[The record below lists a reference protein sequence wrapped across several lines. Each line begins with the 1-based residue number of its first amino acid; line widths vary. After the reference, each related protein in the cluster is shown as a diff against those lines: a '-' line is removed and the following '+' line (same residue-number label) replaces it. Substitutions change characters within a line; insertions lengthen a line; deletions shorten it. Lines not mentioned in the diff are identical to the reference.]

1 MDGRSACSFQICD
14 RSPGIGL
21 AVILVDL
28 CASQG
33 REGNRMGEPPEQH
46 DIASREGNLEHDQ
59 LKAEASTL
67 DELGDGPSRTT
78 SSDSRV
84 VDENVVRLW
93 RTGAMLVVFFEL
105 IYAAEHHY
113 HSAST
118 FDATLRLHL
127 ANIAIGALFFLS
139 SFTAAMPRYWRQ
151 LALSVCTTLLVSTT
165 AICTTSTRVEALFVS
180 VLVIVVGAGT
190 MAPWDWG
197 WQAAIS
203 IVGIICFFVLGRTHG
218 IVDADPS
225 MYWLGL
231 MTAVGLGQSN
241 VYLQT
246 KNRRAIAQ
254 NLADRL
260 SSDQKL
266 TDSEEKFRQIFQQSG
281 DMVVV
286 TNLDTGAILEVNN
299 QFVVRS
305 RVPRELVVG
314 RMDTEFNFFAEP
326 AARELFMKELHES
339 GVVKNLE
346 VELNGIGYGRP
357 MPALISA
364 VVVRLNNQNCAI
376 IVVREI
382 SDVREAERKMRN
394 SETTLRKIFDANLD
408 SVTTTHALTR
418 RYTDINQE
426 FTRATGF
433 SREEVLGK
441 TYWEVGVWPSRQES
455 DNFSALMIHNGEVR
469 NMRANFYAKDGTLI
483 PCLMS
488 GAMVELDGKLSCL
501 TITRNIGDLLAAEQR
516 LKESEA
522 SLRKIFDSI
531 LDPLSITDLDG
542 RFVDVNDEFMRLS
555 EYSRDE
561 IIGTISPRVADNRFE
576 SEYREPLRATGQ
588 ARNFEVTIRAKS
600 GVEIPVLLSSV
611 VVELGGEPRIVTIA
625 RDITKLKEQERK
637 LQSSEAMLREI
648 FDSSVD
654 NIALT
659 DLSDGIILDVNKEMV
674 RSLGLAKNEIVSKR
688 FDEVKVWESTER
700 LDLFTATLLK
710 QREVRNFETTFRT
723 VSGSTFPALISAV
736 VLELG
741 GRECALSIARDITDL
756 EAARQKALA
765 ASKAKTEFLSSMS
778 HEIRTPM
785 NAILGMADLI
795 GESDLNSEQRRYL
808 DTIISN
814 GNALLELINS
824 ILDLARVE
832 SGRMNLEAVAFDV
845 VELTEKV
852 ADTLAVR
859 AHEKGIELAVRFSGA
874 LPPALVGDSLRLR
887 QVLTNLIGNAIK
899 FTERGEV
906 VVDVG
911 HNPDQSN
918 PGSLLF
924 SVRDSGI
931 GMPRE
936 MLPNIFSAFT
946 QADSSTTRKYG
957 GSGLGLTIVERLVAL
972 MGGRVWVESD
982 LGTGSTFHFSV
993 ELGLPPAVANQREK
1007 REPRRLALSSV
1018 RVLVVDDN
1026 AASRSIVS
1034 EMLSA
1039 GGAVVTDAGSAA
1051 EGLAA
1056 IAESRNRAPF
1066 GLLLVDLQMPTMDG
1080 FEMIRQMRLGPNGN
1094 APIVMLVTSNGL
1106 TTRLSAMRELGVNH
1120 YVVKPVK
1127 RRELY
1132 AAISNAM
1139 AEVALPAHAA
1149 AEPQYKAESNGSGT
1163 HLLDRPLSILLAD
1176 DSPDNR
1182 MLIAAYLKK
1191 SGYMLDEVEDG
1202 QAALDHFMTR
1212 AYDAVLMDIQM
1223 PVLDG
1228 YSAVRMIRQWETANQ
1243 RCRTPIIALTASALE
1258 GDVRRAIQVGCDM
1271 HVSKPVK
1278 KSTLLKAIADV
1289 VENAARDDARLK
1301 PNSDCGPDSTIVQ
1314 E

>member
-1 MDGRSACSFQICD
+1 
-14 RSPGIGL
+14 
-21 AVILVDL
+21 
-28 CASQG
+28 
-33 REGNRMGEPPEQH
+33 MGAMPKQH
-46 DIASREGNLEHDQ
+46 DAASSESNREHDQ
-59 LKAEASTL
+59 LNTEALHSG
-67 DELGDGPSRTT
+67 ELGHARSRTT
-78 SSDSRV
+78 LSNSRV
-84 VDENVVRLW
+84 ADPNVLVLW
-93 RTGAMLVVFFEL
+93 RAGAVLVVFFEL
-105 IYAAEHHY
+105 IYAAEHRHA
-113 HSAST
+113 SAST
-118 FDATLRLHL
+118 FDATVSLHL
-127 ANIAIGALFFLS
+127 INIAIGGVLFLS

-151 LALSVCTTLLVSTT
+151 LVLFVCIALLVSTT
-165 AICTTSTRVEALFVS
+165 AICTASTRVEALFVS
-180 VLVIVVGAGT
+180 VMVIVVGAAT
-190 MAPWDWG
+190 LMPWDWG
-197 WQAAIS
+197 WQAAVS
-203 IVGIICFFVLGRTHG
+203 SAGMICFYALGRTHG
-218 IVDADPS
+218 IVDSDPS

-241 VYLQT
+241 VYLQM
-246 KNRRAIAQ
+246 KNRRANAQ

-299 QFVVRS
+299 QFVERS
-305 RVPRELVVG
+305 RVPRQLVIG
-314 RMDTEFNFFAEP
+314 QADTDFNFFAEA
-326 AARELFMKELHES
+326 AAREQFMKELHES

-346 VELNGIGYGRP
+346 VQLNGLGYGRP

-364 VVVRLNNQNCAI
+364 VVVQLNNQNCAI

-382 SDVREAERKMRN
+382 SDVREAERKLRN

-408 SVTTTHALTR
+408 SVTTTDAMTR
-418 RYTDINQE
+418 HYTDINHE
-426 FTRATGF
+426 FSRATGF

-441 TYWEVGVWPSRQES
+441 TYWEVGVWPSREES
-455 DNFSALMIHNGEVR
+455 DNFSALMIRNGEVR
-469 NMRANFYAKDGTLI
+469 NMRATFYAKDGTLI

-488 GAMVELDGKLSCL
+488 GTMVELDGKLTVL
-501 TITRNIGDLLAAEQR
+501 TITRNIGDLLAAEQK
-516 LKESEA
+516 LKDSEA

-542 RFVDVNDEFMRLS
+542 RFVDVNDEFLRLS
-555 EYSRDE
+555 EFSRDE

-576 SEYREPLRATGQ
+576 SEYRASLLSTGQ
-588 ARNFEVTIRAKS
+588 ARNLEVTTLTRS
-600 GVEIPVLLSSV
+600 GVAIPVLLSSV
-611 VVELGGEPRIVTIA
+611 VVELGGEPRIVTTA
-625 RDITKLKEQERK
+625 RDITMLKEQERK

-659 DLSDGIILDVNKEMV
+659 DMSDGIIIDVNNEMV
-674 RSLGLAKNEIVSKR
+674 RSLGLAKNEIVGKR
-688 FDEVKVWESTER
+688 FDQVKVWQSTAQ
-700 LDLFTATLLK
+700 LDLFTETLVK
-710 QREVRNFETTFRT
+710 QREVRNFETIFRT
-723 VSGSTFPALISAV
+723 VSGSTFPALVSAV

-795 GESDLNSEQRRYL
+795 GESELDSEQRRYL

-832 SGRMNLEAVAFDV
+832 SGRLNLEAAVFDV
-845 VELTEKV
+845 AELTERV

-859 AHEKGIELAVRFSGA
+859 AHEKGIELAVRFA
-874 LPPALVGDSLRLR
+874 ADLPPTLVGDSLRLR

-906 VVDVG
+906 VIDDA
-911 HNPDQSN
+911 HNPGQSN
-918 PGSLLF
+918 PGSIRF

-931 GMPRE
+931 GMPQE

-946 QADSSTTRKYG
+946 QADSSITRKYG

-972 MGGRVWVESD
+972 MGGRVWVESEV
-982 LGTGSTFHFSV
+982 GTGSTFHFTV
-993 ELGLPPAVANQREK
+993 ELGLPPAVIDQSEAPAHRGAEM
-1007 REPRRLALSSV
+1007 SSV
-1018 RVLVVDDN
+1018 HVLVVDDN
-1026 AASRSIVS
+1026 ETNRSIVS
-1034 EMLSA
+1034 QMLTAS
-1039 GGAVVTDAGSAA
+1039 GATVSEASSAA

-1056 IAESRNRAPF
+1056 LAAANRDGAPF
-1066 GLLLVDLQMPTMDG
+1066 GLLLVDLQMPVMDG
-1080 FEMIRQMRLGPNGN
+1080 LEMIRQVRLGPNGN
-1094 APIVMLVTSNGL
+1094 APIVMLVTSDGL
-1106 TTRLSAMRELGVNH
+1106 STRLNAIRELGVNH
-1120 YVVKPVK
+1120 YVIKPVK

-1132 AAISNAM
+1132 AAISDAM
-1139 AEVALPAHAA
+1139 AEIAAPAHPAVVPRHEVAL
-1149 AEPQYKAESNGSGT
+1149 NGSGA

-1176 DSPDNR
+1176 DSSDNR
-1182 MLIAAYLKK
+1182 LLVAAYLKK
-1191 SGYMLDEVEDG
+1191 SGYALDEVEDG
-1202 QAALDHFMTR
+1202 QAAVDQFMTR
-1212 AYDAVLMDIQM
+1212 AYDVVLMDIQM

-1228 YSAVRMIRQWETANQ
+1228 YGAVRKIRQWEVANG
-1243 RCRTPIIALTASALE
+1243 RGRTPIIALSAAALE
-1258 GDVRRAIQVGCDM
+1258 ADVLRAIEVGCDM

-1278 KSTLLKAIADV
+1278 KSTLLKAIAEV
-1289 VENAARDDARLK
+1289 VENSHLDDAAAK
-1301 PNSDCGPDSTIVQ
+1301 PSSSGGRDSTSVQ

>member
-1 MDGRSACSFQICD
+1 
-14 RSPGIGL
+14 
-21 AVILVDL
+21 
-28 CASQG
+28 
-33 REGNRMGEPPEQH
+33 MGGPPEQH
-46 DIASREGNLEHDQ
+46 DTTSPARNPEHDQ
-59 LKAEASTL
+59 LRAAASTL
-67 DELGDGPSRTT
+67 NELARAASRSVL
-78 SSDSRV
+78 SSSRV
-84 VDENVVRLW
+84 ADKNVVGLW
-93 RTGAMLVVFFEL
+93 RTGAALVVFFEL
-105 IYAAEHHY
+105 VYAAEHHY
-113 HSAST
+113 ASPST
-118 FDATLRLHL
+118 FAATLNLHL
-127 ANIAIGALFFLS
+127 ANIAIGVVFFLS
-139 SFTAAMPRYWRQ
+139 SFTPAMRYWRQ
-151 LALSVCTTLLVSTT
+151 LTLLACIALLVSTT
-165 AICTTSTRVEALFVS
+165 GICATSTRVEALFVS
-180 VLVIVVGAGT
+180 MLVIVVGAGT
-190 MAPWDWG
+190 LAPWEWG

-203 IVGIICFFVLGRTHG
+203 ITGMICFYVLGRTHG
-218 IVDADPS
+218 IVDSDPS

-231 MTAVGLGQSN
+231 VTAVGLGQSN

-246 KNRRAIAQ
+246 RNRRAIEQ
-254 NLADRL
+254 NLSDRL

-281 DMVVV
+281 DMAVV

-299 QFVVRS
+299 QFVLRS

-314 RMDTEFNFFAEP
+314 RIDTDFNFFAEP
-326 AARELFMKELHES
+326 AAREQFMKELHES
-339 GVVKNLE
+339 GVVKNFE
-346 VELNGIGYGRP
+346 VQLNGIGYGRP

-364 VVVRLNNQNCAI
+364 VVVKLNNQNCAI

-382 SDVREAERKMRN
+382 SDVREAERKLRE
-394 SETTLRKIFDANLD
+394 SEASLRKIFDSNLD
-408 SVTTTHALTR
+408 SVTTTDATTR
-418 RYTDINQE
+418 RYTDANHE
-426 FTRATGF
+426 FSRSTGF
-433 SREEVLGK
+433 SREEVIGK
-441 TYWEVGVWPSRQES
+441 TYWEIGVWPSREES
-455 DNFSALMIHNGEVR
+455 DNFSAAMMRNGEVR

-488 GAMVELDGKLSCL
+488 GAMVELDGKLSVL
-501 TITRNIGDLLAAEQR
+501 TITRNIGDLMAAE
-516 LKESEA
+516 E
-522 SLRKIFDSI
+522 
-531 LDPLSITDLDG
+531 
-542 RFVDVNDEFMRLS
+542 
-555 EYSRDE
+555 
-561 IIGTISPRVADNRFE
+561 
-576 SEYREPLRATGQ
+576 
-588 ARNFEVTIRAKS
+588 
-600 GVEIPVLLSSV
+600 
-611 VVELGGEPRIVTIA
+611 
-625 RDITKLKEQERK
+625 KLKQ
-637 LQSSEAMLREI
+637 SEAMLREI

-654 NIALT
+654 NIALS
-659 DLSDGIILDVNKEMV
+659 DLNDGLIIDVNNELV
-674 RSLGLAKNEIVSKR
+674 RSIGLAKGEIIGKS
-688 FDEVKVWESTER
+688 FSELGVWKNPEELAR
-700 LDLFTATLLK
+700 FTATLLK
-710 QREVRNFETTFRT
+710 QREVRNFETTFGN

-756 EAARQKALA
+756 EAERQKALL

-808 DTIISN
+808 DTILSN

-832 SGRMNLEAVAFDV
+832 SGRMSLEAVAFDV

-859 AHEKGIELAVRFSGA
+859 AHEKGIEIAVRFSGD
-874 LPPALVGDSLRLR
+874 LPHALVGDSLRLR

-906 VVDVG
+906 VIDVA
-911 HNPDQSN
+911 HNPDQAN

-957 GSGLGLTIVERLVAL
+957 GSGLGLTIVQRLVAL
-972 MGGRVWVESD
+972 MGGKVWVESD
-982 LGTGSTFHFSV
+982 LGTGSIFHFTV
-993 ELGLPPAVANQREK
+993 ELGLPPAVANQNENRQH
-1007 REPRRLALSSV
+1007 REPVLASV
-1018 RVLVVDDN
+1018 RALVVDDN
-1026 AASRSIVS
+1026 AINRSIVS
-1034 EMLSA
+1034 QMLSA
-1039 GGAVVTDAGSAA
+1039 SGAIVTEASSGA

-1056 IAESRNRAPF
+1056 IAANRNHAPF
-1066 GLLLVDLQMPTMDG
+1066 GLMLVDLQMPTMDG

-1106 TTRLSAMRELGVNH
+1106 TTRLNAMRELGMNH

-1127 RRELY
+1127 RRELF
-1132 AAISNAM
+1132 AAISDAM
-1139 AEVALPAHAA
+1139 AEVAAPAD
-1149 AEPQYKAESNGSGT
+1149 PPAESHRQVVLNESAT
-1163 HLLDRPLSILLAD
+1163 DLLDRPLSILLAD

-1182 MLIAAYLKK
+1182 LLITAYLKK
-1191 SGYMLDEVEDG
+1191 SGYVLDEVEDG

-1223 PVLDG
+1223 PILDG
-1228 YSAVRMIRQWETANQ
+1228 YSAVRAIRQWESANH
-1243 RCRTPIIALTASALE
+1243 RSRTPIIALTASALE

-1278 KSTLLKAIADV
+1278 KSTLLKAIVNV
-1289 VENAARDDARLK
+1289 VENSQHDHAAAKPSSSGGRDTTSL
-1301 PNSDCGPDSTIVQ
+1301 Q

>member
-1 MDGRSACSFQICD
+1 
-14 RSPGIGL
+14 
-21 AVILVDL
+21 
-28 CASQG
+28 
-33 REGNRMGEPPEQH
+33 MGEPPDQH
-46 DIASREGNLEHDQ
+46 DIASPERNPEHDQ
-59 LKAEASTL
+59 LSAEASTTL
-67 DELGDGPSRTT
+67 DALARARSRSTL
-78 SSDSRV
+78 SSSQV
-84 VDENVVRLW
+84 VNENIVRLW
-93 RTGAMLVVFFEL
+93 RTGALLVIFFEL
-105 IYAAEHHY
+105 IYAAEHY
-113 HSAST
+113 YASAST

-127 ANIAIGALFFLS
+127 VNIAIGVLFFLS
-139 SFTAAMPRYWRQ
+139 SFSLAMPRYWRQ
-151 LALSVCTTLLVSTT
+151 LALSVCTALLVSTT
-165 AICTTSTRVEALFVS
+165 VICTTSMRVEALFVS

-203 IVGIICFFVLGRTHG
+203 IVGMICFYALGRTHG

-266 TDSEEKFRQIFQQSG
+266 RDSEEKFRQIFQQSG

-314 RMDTEFNFFAEP
+314 RIDTDFNFFAEP
-326 AARELFMKELHES
+326 DARAQFMKELHES
-339 GVVKNLE
+339 GVVKNFE
-346 VELNGIGYGRP
+346 VRLNGIGYGRP

-382 SDVREAERKMRN
+382 SDVREAERKLHN

-408 SVTTTHALTR
+408 SVTTTDALPR
-418 RYTDINQE
+418 RFTDINHE
-426 FTRATGF
+426 FSRATGF
-433 SREEVLGK
+433 SREEVVGK
-441 TYWEVGVWPSRQES
+441 TYWEVGVWPSREES
-455 DNFSALMIHNGEVR
+455 DNFSALMTRNGEVR
-469 NMRANFYAKDGTLI
+469 NMRANFYAKDGTII

-501 TITRNIGDLLAAEQR
+501 TITRNIADLLAAEQR

-542 RFVDVNDEFMRLS
+542 RFVDINDEFMRLS
-555 EYSRDE
+555 EFSREE
-561 IIGTISPRVADNRFE
+561 IIGTISPGVADNRYAGSE
-576 SEYREPLRATGQ
+576 SEYRESLRTTGQ
-588 ARNFEVTIRAKS
+588 ARNFEVVIETKS
-600 GVEIPVLLSSV
+600 GLEIPALLSSV
-611 VVELGGEPRIVTIA
+611 VVELGGQLRVVTIA
-625 RDITKLKEQERK
+625 RDITIRKEQERK

-654 NIALT
+654 NMALT
-659 DLSDGIILDVNKEMV
+659 DLSDGIIIDVNNEMV
-674 RSLGLAKNEIVSKR
+674 RSLGLAKSEMVGKR
-688 FDEVKVWESTER
+688 FDEVKVWESPER
-700 LDLFTATLLK
+700 LVLFTETLLK
-710 QREVRNFETTFRT
+710 NREVRNFETTFRT
-723 VSGSTFPALISAV
+723 ASGGTFPALISAV

-756 EAARQKALA
+756 EAERQKALA

-795 GESDLNSEQRRYL
+795 GESDLDSEQRRYL
-808 DTIISN
+808 DTILSN

-832 SGRMNLEAVAFDV
+832 SGRMSLEAVAFDV

-859 AHEKGIELAVRFSGA
+859 AHEKGIELAVRFSGD
-874 LPPALVGDSLRLR
+874 LPHALVGDSLRLR

-899 FTERGEV
+899 FTEQGEV
-906 VVDVG
+906 VIDVA
-911 HNPDQSN
+911 HNPDQAN

-957 GSGLGLTIVERLVAL
+957 GSGLGLTIVQRLVAL
-972 MGGRVWVESD
+972 MGGKVWVESD
-982 LGTGSTFHFSV
+982 LGSGSTFHFTV
-993 ELGLPPAVANQREK
+993 ELGVPPAVANQNEPQ
-1007 REPRRLALSSV
+1007 EPRPPALASV

-1026 AASRSIVS
+1026 ATSRSIVS
-1034 EMLSA
+1034 EMLTAS
-1039 GGAVVTDAGSAA
+1039 GAIVMEATSAA
-1051 EGLAA
+1051 EGLSALA
-1056 IAESRNRAPF
+1056 VKNQAPF
-1066 GLLLVDLQMPTMDG
+1066 GLTLIDLQMPTMDG
-1080 FEMIRQMRLGPNGN
+1080 FEVIRQTRLGPNGN
-1094 APIVMLVTSNGL
+1094 APIVMLLTSNGL
-1106 TTRLSAMRELGVNH
+1106 TARLNAMRELGVNH

-1127 RRELY
+1127 RRELF
-1132 AAISNAM
+1132 AAISSAM
-1139 AEVALPAHAA
+1139 AEVAAPADA
-1149 AEPQYKAESNGSGT
+1149 PAESHYQVASNDSAT
-1163 HLLDRPLSILLAD
+1163 DLLDRPLSILLAD

-1182 MLIAAYLKK
+1182 LLITAYLKK
-1191 SGYMLDEVEDG
+1191 SGYVLDEVEDG

-1223 PVLDG
+1223 PILDG
-1228 YSAVRMIRQWETANQ
+1228 YSAVRAIRQWETANH
-1243 RCRTPIIALTASALE
+1243 RSRTPIIALTASALE
-1258 GDVRRAIQVGCDM
+1258 GDVRRAIEVGCDM

-1278 KSTLLKAIADV
+1278 KSTLLKAIANV
-1289 VENAARDDARLK
+1289 VENSQHDHAPAKPSSSGGRDTTSL
-1301 PNSDCGPDSTIVQ
+1301 Q

>member
-1 MDGRSACSFQICD
+1 
-14 RSPGIGL
+14 
-21 AVILVDL
+21 
-28 CASQG
+28 
-33 REGNRMGEPPEQH
+33 MGATPKQH
-46 DIASREGNLEHDQ
+46 DPDSREAEHDR
-59 LKAEASTL
+59 LSAEALTSDAL
-67 DELGDGPSRTT
+67 AHARSR
-78 SSDSRV
+78 SILSDSRAAADKKV
-84 VDENVVRLW
+84 LGLW
-93 RTGAMLVVFFEL
+93 RTGAALVVFFQL

-113 HSAST
+113 ASAST
-118 FDATLRLHL
+118 FDATLNLHL
-127 ANIAIGALFFLS
+127 TNIAIGVVFFLS
-139 SFTAAMPRYWRQ
+139 SFTPAMPRYWRQ
-151 LALSVCTTLLVSTT
+151 LALFVCIALLVSTT

-190 MAPWDWG
+190 LAPWDWR
-197 WQAAIS
+197 WQAAVS
-203 IVGIICFFVLGRTHG
+203 SVGMFCFYMLGRAHG
-218 IVDADPS
+218 IVDSAPS
-225 MYWLGL
+225 MYWLGVI
-231 MTAVGLGQSN
+231 TAVGLGQSN

-246 KNRRAIAQ
+246 RNRRAIEQ

-286 TNLDTGAILEVNN
+286 NNLDTGAILEVNN

-314 RMDTEFNFFAEP
+314 RMDTDFNFFAEP
-326 AARELFMKELHES
+326 AAREQFMQELHES
-339 GVVKNLE
+339 GVVKNFE
-346 VELNGIGYGRP
+346 VQLNGLGYGRP

-364 VVVRLNNQNCAI
+364 VVVKLNNQNCAI

-408 SVTTTHALTR
+408 SVTTTEAMTR
-418 RYTDINQE
+418 RYTDVNHE
-426 FTRATGF
+426 FCRSTGF

-441 TYWEVGVWPSRQES
+441 TYWEIGVWPSREES
-455 DNFSALMIHNGEVR
+455 DNFSALITRNGEVR
-469 NMRANFYAKDGTLI
+469 NMRANFYAKDGTQI

-488 GAMVELDGKLSCL
+488 GAMVELDGKLSVL
-501 TITRNIGDLLAAEQR
+501 TITRNIGDLLAAEQK

-542 RFVDVNDEFMRLS
+542 RFVDINDEFLRLS
-555 EYSRDE
+555 EFSRED
-561 IIGTISPRVADNRFE
+561 IIGTISPRVADDRYE
-576 SEYREPLRATGQ
+576 SEYRESLRTTGQ
-588 ARNFEVTIRAKS
+588 ARNFEVTIPTRS

-625 RDITKLKEQERK
+625 RDITVRKEQERK
-637 LQSSEAMLREI
+637 LQRSEAMLREI

-659 DLSDGIILDVNKEMV
+659 DLSDGVIIDVNNELV
-674 RSLGLAKNEIVSKR
+674 RSLGLVKDEILGKR
-688 FDEVKVWESTER
+688 FDQLKVWESTEQ
-700 LDLFTATLLK
+700 LELFTATLLK

-723 VSGSTFPALISAV
+723 VSGSTFPALVSAV

-795 GESDLNSEQRRYL
+795 GESDLDSEQRRYL

-832 SGRMNLEAVAFDV
+832 SGRLNLEAVAFDV

-859 AHEKGIELAVRFSGA
+859 AHEKGIELAVRFSA
-874 LPPALVGDSLRLR
+874 DLPAKLVGDSLRLR

-899 FTERGEV
+899 FTERGEIV
-906 VVDVG
+906 IDVAR
-911 HNPDQSN
+911 NPGQSN

-931 GMPRE
+931 GMPSDT
-936 MLPNIFSAFT
+936 LPNIFSAFT

-972 MGGRVWVESD
+972 MGGKVWVESE
-982 LGTGSTFHFSV
+982 LGTGSNFHFTV
-993 ELGLPPAVANQREK
+993 ELGLPLEVANQSET
-1007 REPRRLALSSV
+1007 REPRGPDLTSIRA
-1018 RVLVVDDN
+1018 LVVDDN
-1026 AASRSIVS
+1026 ETNRSIVS
-1034 EMLSA
+1034 QMLSA
-1039 GGAVVTDAGSAA
+1039 SGAAVTESSSGA

-1056 IAESRNRAPF
+1056 FEAANRDGAPF
-1066 GLLLVDLQMPTMDG
+1066 GLLLVDLQMPAMDG
-1080 FEMIRQMRLGPNGN
+1080 LEMIRQMRLGPNRN

-1106 TTRLSAMRELGVNH
+1106 STRLNAIRELGVNH

-1132 AAISNAM
+1132 AAVSDAM
-1139 AEVALPAHAA
+1139 AELAAPAHPAPVA
-1149 AEPQYKAESNGSGT
+1149 RPEVAPSGAGK

-1182 MLIAAYLKK
+1182 LLITAYLKK
-1191 SGYMLDEVEDG
+1191 SGYVLDEVEDG

-1212 AYDAVLMDIQM
+1212 AYDVVLMDIQM

-1228 YSAVRMIRQWETANQ
+1228 YSSVRKIRQWEAANG
-1243 RCRTPIIALTASALE
+1243 RGRTPIIALSAAALE
-1258 GDVRRAIQVGCDM
+1258 ADVRRAIEVGCDM

-1278 KSTLLKAIADV
+1278 KSTLLKAIAQV
-1289 VENAARDDARLK
+1289 VGSAALDDTSLK
-1301 PNSDCGPDSTIVQ
+1301 PLRASEAGIDTESH
-1314 E
+1314 

>member
-1 MDGRSACSFQICD
+1 MHARS
-14 RSPGIGL
+14 R
-21 AVILVDL
+21 
-28 CASQG
+28 
-33 REGNRMGEPPEQH
+33 
-46 DIASREGNLEHDQ
+46 
-59 LKAEASTL
+59 STL
-67 DELGDGPSRTT
+67 
-78 SSDSRV
+78 SSAQV
-84 VDENVVRLW
+84 VNENIVRLW
-93 RTGAMLVVFFEL
+93 RTGAILVVFFEL

-127 ANIAIGALFFLS
+127 VNIAIGVLFFLS

-151 LALSVCTTLLVSTT
+151 LALSVCTALLVSTT

-190 MAPWDWG
+190 MAPWGWG

-203 IVGIICFFVLGRTHG
+203 TVGMICFYLLGRTQG

-231 MTAVGLGQSN
+231 MTVVGLGQSN

-246 KNRRAIAQ
+246 RNRRAIAQ
-254 NLADRL
+254 NLEDRL

-266 TDSEEKFRQIFQQSG
+266 QDSEEKFRQIFQQSG
-281 DMVVV
+281 DIVVV
-286 TNLDTGAILEVNN
+286 INLDTDAILEVNN
-299 QFVVRS
+299 QFVVRT

-314 RMDTEFNFFAEP
+314 RKDSDFNFFTEP
-326 AARELFMKELHES
+326 AARVQFMKELHES

-346 VELNGIGYGRP
+346 VKLTGLGYDRP

-364 VVVRLNNQNCAI
+364 VVVRLNNQKCAI

-408 SVTTTHALTR
+408 SVTTTEALTR
-418 RYTDINQE
+418 RFTDINQE

-441 TYWEVGVWPSRQES
+441 TYWEVGVWPSREES
-455 DNFSALMIHNGEVR
+455 DNFSALMIRNGEVR

-555 EYSRDE
+555 EFSRAE
-561 IIGTISPRVADNRFE
+561 IIGTISPRVADDRYE
-576 SEYREPLRATGQ
+576 REYREPLRTTGQ
-588 ARNFEVTIRAKS
+588 ARNFEVTIPTKS
-600 GVEIPVLLSSV
+600 GAEIPVLLSSV

-654 NIALT
+654 NITLT
-659 DLSDGIILDVNKEMV
+659 DLSDGIIIDVNKEMV
-674 RSLGLAKNEIVSKR
+674 RSLGLAKNEIVGKR
-688 FDEVKVWESTER
+688 FDEVKVWESPER
-700 LDLFTATLLK
+700 LVLFTETLLK
-710 QREVRNFETTFRT
+710 NREVRNFETTFRT
-723 VSGSTFPALISAV
+723 ASGSTFPALISAV

-832 SGRMNLEAVAFDV
+832 SGRMNLESVAFDV

-859 AHEKGIELAVRFSGA
+859 AHEKGIELAVRFSSD
-874 LPPALVGDSLRLR
+874 LPPALIGDSLRLR

-906 VVDVG
+906 VVDVA
-911 HNPDQSN
+911 HNPDQAN

-972 MGGRVWVESD
+972 MGGRVWVESE
-982 LGTGSTFHFSV
+982 LGTGSTFHFTV
-993 ELGLPPAVANQREK
+993 ELGLPPAVVNQGEK
-1007 REPRRLALSSV
+1007 LELGRLALSSV

-1034 EMLSA
+1034 EMLNA
-1039 GGAVVTDAGSAA
+1039 IGAIVTEASSSA

-1056 IAESRNRAPF
+1056 IAATRNHAPF
-1066 GLLLVDLQMPTMDG
+1066 GLLLIDLQMPTMDG

-1106 TTRLSAMRELGVNH
+1106 TTRLNAMRELGVNH

-1132 AAISNAM
+1132 AAIADAM
-1139 AEVALPAHAA
+1139 AEVAAPADAA
-1149 AEPQYKAESNGSGT
+1149 VKPGNDVAVNGSAT
-1163 HLLDRPLSILLAD
+1163 HLVDRPLSILLAD

-1182 MLIAAYLKK
+1182 LLIAAYLKK
-1191 SGYMLDEVEDG
+1191 SGYLLDEVEDG
-1202 QAALDHFMTR
+1202 QAAVDHFMTR

-1228 YSAVRMIRQWETANQ
+1228 YSAVRKIRQWEAANE
-1243 RCRTPIIALTASALE
+1243 RGRTPIIALTASALE
-1258 GDVRRAIQVGCDM
+1258 GDVRRASEVGCDM

-1289 VENAARDDARLK
+1289 VENCQHDDAAAK
-1301 PNSDCGPDSTIVQ
+1301 PSSSGGPDSTSVQ

>member
-1 MDGRSACSFQICD
+1 
-14 RSPGIGL
+14 
-21 AVILVDL
+21 
-28 CASQG
+28 
-33 REGNRMGEPPEQH
+33 MGEPPEQH
-46 DIASREGNLEHDQ
+46 DIASRARNPEHDQ
-59 LKAEASTL
+59 LSAEALTL
-67 DELGDGPSRTT
+67 DELARARSRRPL
-78 SSDSRV
+78 SSSQV
-84 VDENVVRLW
+84 VDENVVALW
-93 RTGAMLVVFFEL
+93 RTGAALVVFFQV

-113 HSAST
+113 ASAST
-118 FDATLRLHL
+118 YDATLNLHL
-127 ANIAIGALFFLS
+127 ANIAIGVVFFLL

-151 LALSVCTTLLVSTT
+151 LAFFVCAALLVSTT
-165 AICTTSTRVEALFVS
+165 EICARSTRVEALFVS
-180 VLVIVVGAGT
+180 VLVTVVGVGT
-190 MAPWDWG
+190 LAPWDWG

-203 IVGIICFFVLGRTHG
+203 TIGMICFYVLGRTHG
-218 IVDADPS
+218 IVDSDPS

-246 KNRRAIAQ
+246 RNRRAIAQ
-254 NLADRL
+254 SLADRL

-286 TNLDTGAILEVNN
+286 NNLDTGAILEVNN
-299 QFVVRS
+299 QFVLRS

-314 RMDTEFNFFAEP
+314 RMDTDFNFFAEP
-326 AARELFMKELHES
+326 AAREQFMKELHES

-346 VELNGIGYGRP
+346 VQLNGLGYGRP

-382 SDVREAERKMRN
+382 SDVREAERKLRN
-394 SETTLRKIFDANLD
+394 SETT
-408 SVTTTHALTR
+408 
-418 RYTDINQE
+418 
-426 FTRATGF
+426 
-433 SREEVLGK
+433 
-441 TYWEVGVWPSRQES
+441 
-455 DNFSALMIHNGEVR
+455 
-469 NMRANFYAKDGTLI
+469 
-483 PCLMS
+483 
-488 GAMVELDGKLSCL
+488 
-501 TITRNIGDLLAAEQR
+501 
-516 LKESEA
+516 
-522 SLRKIFDSI
+522 LRKIFDSI
-531 LDPLSITDLDG
+531 LDPLSITALDG

-555 EYSRDE
+555 EYSREE
-561 IIGTISPRVADNRFE
+561 IIGTISPGVTDNRYAGSE
-576 SEYREPLRATGQ
+576 SEYRASLGATGQ
-588 ARNFEVTIRAKS
+588 ARNFEVTIQTKS
-600 GVEIPVLLSSV
+600 GVGIPVLLSSV
-611 VVELGGEPRIVTIA
+611 VVELGGELRVVTIA

-659 DLSDGIILDVNKEMV
+659 DLSDGIIIDVNKEMV
-674 RSLGLAKNEIVSKR
+674 RSLGLAKNEIVGKR

-756 EAARQKALA
+756 EAARQRALA

-785 NAILGMADLI
+785 NAILGMADVI

-859 AHEKGIELAVRFSGA
+859 AHEKGIELGVRFSSD

-906 VVDVG
+906 VVDVA
-911 HNPDQSN
+911 HNPDPDQSN
-918 PGSLLF
+918 PGCLLF

-972 MGGRVWVESD
+972 MGGMVWVESE
-982 LGTGSTFHFSV
+982 LGTGSTFHFTV
-993 ELGLPPAVANQREK
+993 ELGLPPAVANQSAMREH
-1007 REPRRLALSSV
+1007 RRLALSSV
-1018 RVLVVDDN
+1018 RVLMVDDN
-1026 AASRSIVS
+1026 ATNRSIVR
-1034 EMLSA
+1034 EMLTAS
-1039 GGAVVTDAGSAA
+1039 GAIVTEATSAA

-1056 IAESRNRAPF
+1056 IAAANRIGTPF
-1066 GLLLVDLQMPTMDG
+1066 GLLLVDLQMPAMDG

-1094 APIVMLVTSNGL
+1094 APIVMFVTSNGL
-1106 TTRLSAMRELGVNH
+1106 TTRLNAMRELGLNH
-1120 YVVKPVK
+1120 YVVKPIK
-1127 RRELY
+1127 SRELF
-1132 AAISNAM
+1132 AAISAAM
-1139 AEVALPAHAA
+1139 AEVAGPADAA
-1149 AEPQYKAESNGSGT
+1149 AEPHHEGESNGSGT

-1182 MLIAAYLKK
+1182 LLIAAYLKK
-1191 SGYMLDEVEDG
+1191 SGYVLDEVEDG

-1228 YSAVRMIRQWETANQ
+1228 YSAVRMIRQWEAANE
-1243 RCRTPIIALTASALE
+1243 RGRTPIIALSASALE
-1258 GDVRRAIQVGCDM
+1258 SDVRRAIQVGCDM
-1271 HVSKPVK
+1271 HVSKPVR

-1289 VENAARDDARLK
+1289 VENAGRDDAPAK
-1301 PNSDCGPDSTIVQ
+1301 PSSSGGPDSTSAQ

>member
-1 MDGRSACSFQICD
+1 MGAM
-14 RSPGIGL
+14 PKHH
-21 AVILVDL
+21 A
-28 CASQG
+28 ASS
-33 REGNRMGEPPEQH
+33 ESNR
-46 DIASREGNLEHDQ
+46 EHDQ
-59 LKAEASTL
+59 LNTEALHSG
-67 DELGDGPSRTT
+67 ELAHAPSRGIL
-78 SSDSRV
+78 SDLQIADANIV
-84 VDENVVRLW
+84 GLW
-93 RTGAMLVVFFEL
+93 RAGAALIVFFQL
-105 IYAAEHHY
+105 VYAAEHHY
-113 HSAST
+113 ASAST
-118 FDATLRLHL
+118 FDATINFHL
-127 ANIAIGALFFLS
+127 TNIAIGVVFFLS

-151 LALSVCTTLLVSTT
+151 LALSGCIALLLSTT
-165 AICTTSTRVEALFVS
+165 AICTVSTRVEALFVS

-190 MAPWDWG
+190 LAPWNWA
-197 WQAAIS
+197 WQAALS
-203 IVGIICFFVLGRTHG
+203 TTGIICFYALGRTHG
-218 IVDADPS
+218 IVDSDPS

-241 VYLQT
+241 VYLQM
-246 KNRRAIAQ
+246 KNRRANAQ

-286 TNLDTGAILEVNN
+286 SNLDTGAILEVNN
-299 QFVVRS
+299 QFVERS
-305 RVPRELVVG
+305 RVPRELVIG
-314 RMDTEFNFFAEP
+314 RADTDFNFFAEA
-326 AARELFMKELHES
+326 AAREQFMKELHES

-346 VELNGIGYGRP
+346 VQLNGLGYGRP

-364 VVVRLNNQNCAI
+364 VVVQLNNQNCAI

-382 SDVREAERKMRN
+382 SDVREAERKLRN

-408 SVTTTHALTR
+408 SVTTTDAMTR
-418 RYTDINQE
+418 RYTDINHE
-426 FTRATGF
+426 FSRATGF

-441 TYWEVGVWPSRQES
+441 TYWEVGVWPSREES
-455 DNFSALMIHNGEVR
+455 DNFSALMIRNGEVR
-469 NMRANFYAKDGTLI
+469 NMRATFFAKDGTQI

-488 GAMVELDGKLSCL
+488 GTMVELDGKLTVL
-501 TITRNIGDLLAAEQR
+501 TITRNIGDLLAAEQK
-516 LKESEA
+516 LKDSEA

-542 RFVDVNDEFMRLS
+542 RFVDVNDEFLRLS
-555 EYSRDE
+555 EFSRDE
-561 IIGTISPRVADNRFE
+561 IIGTISPRVADIRFE
-576 SEYREPLRATGQ
+576 SEYRESLRSTGQ
-588 ARNFEVTIRAKS
+588 ARNLEVTIPTRS
-600 GVEIPVLLSSV
+600 GVAIPVLLSSV

-625 RDITKLKEQERK
+625 RDITMLKEQERK

-659 DLSDGIILDVNKEMV
+659 DMSDGIIIDVNNEMV
-674 RSLGLAKNEIVSKR
+674 RSLGLAKNEIVGKR
-688 FDEVKVWESTER
+688 FDQVKVWQSTAQ
-700 LDLFTATLLK
+700 LDLFTETLVK
-710 QREVRNFETTFRT
+710 QREVRNFETIFRT
-723 VSGSTFPALISAV
+723 VSGSTFPALVSAV

-795 GESDLNSEQRRYL
+795 GESELDSEQRRYL

-832 SGRMNLEAVAFDV
+832 SGRLNLEAAVFDV
-845 VELTEKV
+845 AELTEKV

-859 AHEKGIELAVRFSGA
+859 AHEKGIELAVRFA
-874 LPPALVGDSLRLR
+874 ADLPPTLVGDSLRLR

-906 VVDVG
+906 VIDVA
-911 HNPDQSN
+911 HNPGQSN
-918 PGSLLF
+918 PGSIQF

-931 GMPRE
+931 GMPPE

-946 QADSSTTRKYG
+946 QADSSITRKYG

-972 MGGRVWVESD
+972 MGGRVWAESEV
-982 LGTGSTFHFSV
+982 GTGSTFHFTV
-993 ELGLPPAVANQREK
+993 ELGQPPGVIDQSEAPA
-1007 REPRRLALSSV
+1007 RRGAAIAEMSSV

-1026 AASRSIVS
+1026 ETNRSIVS
-1034 EMLSA
+1034 QMLTAS
-1039 GGAVVTDAGSAA
+1039 GATVSKASSGA

-1056 IAESRNRAPF
+1056 FAAANRDGAPF
-1066 GLLLVDLQMPTMDG
+1066 GLLLVDLQMPVMDG
-1080 FEMIRQMRLGPNGN
+1080 LEMIRQVRLGPNGN
-1094 APIVMLVTSNGL
+1094 APIVMLVTSDRL
-1106 TTRLSAMRELGVNH
+1106 STRLNAIRELGVKH
-1120 YVVKPVK
+1120 YVIKPVK

-1132 AAISNAM
+1132 AAISDAI
-1139 AEVALPAHAA
+1139 AEIAAPAHPAVVPRPEVAL
-1149 AEPQYKAESNGSGT
+1149 NGSGT

-1176 DSPDNR
+1176 DSSDNR
-1182 MLIAAYLKK
+1182 LLVAAYLKK
-1191 SGYMLDEVEDG
+1191 SGYALDEVEDG
-1202 QAALDHFMTR
+1202 QAAVDHFMTR
-1212 AYDAVLMDIQM
+1212 AYDVVLMDIQM

-1228 YSAVRMIRQWETANQ
+1228 YGAVRKIRQWELANE
-1243 RCRTPIIALTASALE
+1243 RGRTPIIALSAAALE
-1258 GDVRRAIQVGCDM
+1258 ADVLRAIEAGCDM

-1278 KSTLLKAIADV
+1278 KSTLLKAIAEV
-1289 VENAARDDARLK
+1289 VENSHLDDASAK
-1301 PNSDCGPDSTIVQ
+1301 PSSSGGRDSTSLQ

>member
-1 MDGRSACSFQICD
+1 
-14 RSPGIGL
+14 
-21 AVILVDL
+21 
-28 CASQG
+28 
-33 REGNRMGEPPEQH
+33 MGEPPDQY
-46 DIASREGNLEHDQ
+46 DITSPERSPEHDQ
-59 LKAEASTL
+59 LSAAASTL
-67 DELGDGPSRTT
+67 DELARAASRSAL
-78 SSDSRV
+78 SSSRV
-84 VDENVVRLW
+84 ADKNVIGLW
-93 RTGAMLVVFFEL
+93 RTGAALVVFFQL
-105 IYAAEHHY
+105 VYAAEHRY
-113 HSAST
+113 ASPST
-118 FDATLRLHL
+118 FDATLNLHL
-127 ANIAIGALFFLS
+127 ANIAIGVVFFLS
-139 SFTAAMPRYWRQ
+139 SFTPAMRYWRQ
-151 LALSVCTTLLVSTT
+151 LTFLACIALLVSTT
-165 AICTTSTRVEALFVS
+165 GICATSARVEALFVS
-180 VLVIVVGAGT
+180 MLVIVVGAGT
-190 MAPWDWG
+190 LAPWDWG

-203 IVGIICFFVLGRTHG
+203 IIGMICFYALGLTRG
-218 IVDADPS
+218 IVDSDAS

-231 MTAVGLGQSN
+231 VTAVGLGQSN

-246 KNRRAIAQ
+246 GTRRAIAQ

-260 SSDQKL
+260 RNDQKL
-266 TDSEEKFRQIFQQSG
+266 QDSEEKFRQIFQQSG
-281 DMVVV
+281 DIVVV
-286 TNLDTGAILEVNN
+286 TNLDTDAILEVNN
-299 QFVVRS
+299 QFVVRT
-305 RVPRELVVG
+305 RAPRELVVG
-314 RMDTEFNFFAEP
+314 RKDSDFNFFTEP
-326 AARELFMKELHES
+326 AARVQFMKELHET

-346 VELNGIGYGRP
+346 VKLTGLGYDRP

-364 VVVRLNNQNCAI
+364 VVVRLNNQKCAI
-376 IVVREI
+376 IVIREI
-382 SDVREAERKMRN
+382 SDVREAERKLRN

-408 SVTTTHALTR
+408 SITTTDAMTR
-418 RYTDINQE
+418 RYTDANHE
-426 FTRATGF
+426 FSRSTGF
-433 SREEVLGK
+433 SREEVIGK
-441 TYWEVGVWPSRQES
+441 TYWEIGVWPSREES
-455 DNFSALMIHNGEVR
+455 DNFSAAMIRNGEVR
-469 NMRANFYAKDGTLI
+469 NMRANFYAKDGALI

-488 GAMVELDGKLSCL
+488 GTMVELDGKLSVL
-501 TITRNIGDLLAAEQR
+501 TITRNIGDLMAAEEK
-516 LKESEA
+516 LKQSEA

-542 RFVDVNDEFMRLS
+542 RFVDVNDEFLRLS
-555 EYSRDE
+555 EFSRAE
-561 IIGTISPRVADNRFE
+561 IIGTISPRVADNRYE
-576 SEYREPLRATGQ
+576 SEYREPLRTTGQ
-588 ARNFEVTIRAKS
+588 ARNFEVTIPTKS
-600 GVEIPVLLSSV
+600 GADIPVLLSSV

-654 NIALT
+654 NIALS
-659 DLSDGIILDVNKEMV
+659 DLNDGLIIDVNNELV
-674 RSLGLAKNEIVSKR
+674 RSIGLAKGEIVGKS
-688 FDEVKVWESTER
+688 FSELGVWKDSEQLAR
-700 LDLFTATLLK
+700 FTATLLR

-741 GRECALSIARDITDL
+741 GRKCALSIARDITDL
-756 EAARQKALA
+756 EAERQKALA

-808 DTIISN
+808 DTILSN

-832 SGRMNLEAVAFDV
+832 SGRMSLEAVAFDV

-859 AHEKGIELAVRFSGA
+859 AHEKGIELAVRFSGD
-874 LPPALVGDSLRLR
+874 LPRALVGDSLRLR

-906 VVDVG
+906 VIDVA
-911 HNPDQSN
+911 HNPDQAN

-972 MGGRVWVESD
+972 MGGKVWVESD
-982 LGTGSTFHFSV
+982 LGAGSVFHFTV
-993 ELGLPPAVANQREK
+993 ELGVAPAVANENAKQEHRE
-1007 REPRRLALSSV
+1007 RALASV
-1018 RVLVVDDN
+1018 RALVVDDN
-1026 AASRSIVS
+1026 AINRSIVS
-1034 EMLSA
+1034 QMLSA
-1039 GGAVVTDAGSAA
+1039 GGAIVMEASSGA

-1056 IAESRNRAPF
+1056 LAANRNRAPF
-1066 GLLLVDLQMPTMDG
+1066 GLMLVDLQMPTMDG
-1080 FEMIRQMRLGPNGN
+1080 FEMIRQMRRGPNGIT
-1094 APIVMLVTSNGL
+1094 PIVMLVTSNGL
-1106 TTRLSAMRELGVNH
+1106 TTRLNAMRELGVNH

-1127 RRELY
+1127 RRELF
-1132 AAISNAM
+1132 AAISDAM
-1139 AEVALPAHAA
+1139 AEVDAPADA
-1149 AEPQYKAESNGSGT
+1149 PAESHREVMSNRSAT

-1182 MLIAAYLKK
+1182 LLITAYLKK
-1191 SGYMLDEVEDG
+1191 SGYVLDEVEDG

-1223 PVLDG
+1223 PILDG
-1228 YSAVRMIRQWETANQ
+1228 YSAVREIRQWETANQ
-1243 RCRTPIIALTASALE
+1243 RSRTPIIALTASALE
-1258 GDVRRAIQVGCDM
+1258 GDVRRAIEVGCDM

-1278 KSTLLKAIADV
+1278 KSTLLKAIANV
-1289 VENAARDDARLK
+1289 VENSQHDHATAKLSPGGGRDTTSL
-1301 PNSDCGPDSTIVQ
+1301 Q